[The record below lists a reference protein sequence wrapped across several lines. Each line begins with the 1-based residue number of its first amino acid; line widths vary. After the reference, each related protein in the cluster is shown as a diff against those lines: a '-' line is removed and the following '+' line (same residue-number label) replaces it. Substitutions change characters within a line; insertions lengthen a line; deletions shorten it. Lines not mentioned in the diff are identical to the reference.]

1 MDSRKRIL
9 YADDDEDSVTIMAA
23 LLGEIGYEV
32 ETAPTRAAALALAQS
47 VHFDLYVIDNL
58 FPDGT
63 GVELCRQIRGFDGR
77 TPLLIYSGNSI
88 GEDLDEALQAGAQ
101 AYVIKPYLDELLER
115 IAALLTD

>member
-1 MDSRKRIL
+1 MDSAKRIL

-32 ETAPTRAAALALAQS
+32 ETRQTVAAALRLAKAAP
-47 VHFDLYVIDNL
+47 FNLYVIDNH

-63 GVELCRQIRGFDGR
+63 GVELCRQIRAFDGR
-77 TPLLIYSGNSI
+77 TPLIVYSGNSI
-88 GEDLDEALQAGAQ
+88 GADLEEALQAGAQ

-115 IAALLTD
+115 IDALLRG